1 MQCPRCRQDNRDEA
15 KFCRE
20 CGIAFGMACL
30 TCGTSLKVGSK
41 YCDNCGATVAVIE
54 QGPSLLPSA
63 SPFFQLTKSMLASE
77 AVRDGERKQVTVL
90 FSDMKA
96 STEYIADLDPEDARL
111 LLDPVLERMM
121 EAVERYQGTVNQVM
135 GDGIQALFGAPLG
148 YEDHAVRAC
157 YAALR
162 MQELIKKYS
171 EEVRRTRGLPLLVRV
186 GLNSGEVVVRSLGSE
201 MHMNYS
207 AHGQAVHLA
216 ARMEQMAVPGTILM
230 SSHTVNLTQGYVLT
244 KALGPI
250 FVKGLT
256 APVLSYEL
264 MGAVAISRLQALAKH
279 ELSHFVGRKSE
290 MAQLRRTLDLA
301 RAGRGQVV
309 VLVGEPGAGKSRIIH
324 ELTRSSHL
332 DGWRSL
338 EAAAVSYGS
347 ATSYLPVTEFLKSY
361 FQLTT
366 ADDAQAIR
374 EKVTEKLLSLDEGLL
389 AELPGLLILLDPSTE
404 DVQSPPADRLQRR
417 QRILEAVKR
426 LLFRE
431 SEVQPLLVV
440 LEDLHSVDPETQALI
455 DGLVES
461 LPTSRIM
468 LLVSCRP
475 EYRHRWTGKSYFT
488 QIRIDS
494 LVPDAAEEL
503 LDALIGMDKELAP
516 LKNILIERTGGTPL
530 FLEESV
536 RSLVE
541 TGVLSGKPS
550 GYHTTTSVVE
560 LKIPST
566 IEALLTSRIDR
577 LSLAD
582 KRLLQAAA
590 VVGNEVP
597 YGVLQA
603 VGNLS
608 AEQLRDALKHLQ
620 EAEFLY
626 ETSLFPD
633 IEYRFKHALVHDAA
647 YRMLSADRRRTLHT
661 AVLIAGEQIYAGR
674 VTEKS
679 DWLAFHAVRAQAW
692 DRAVVHLQAAAAKE
706 IARSA
711 NRVAIQHLE
720 SALVAVDHLPP
731 EERDTLAIDL
741 RIELRH
747 ALTPLGRVQQ
757 TLDCLNAA
765 EQLAVHLNDNARLAR
780 ISSFTANCLVLQAR
794 YKEALE
800 TGEKALA
807 LAGDDG
813 RLLHATKTYIAR
825 ARQARGEYQAAIA
838 LFEEI
843 LASLERNPN
852 DFQGLPVLP
861 AAFVRSHLVIC
872 LSEIGAFEKAEKYAS
887 EAAQRADAVEQPDSI
902 MWAYWSIGLAALS
915 KGDCQA
921 AVLVFNRLLD
931 VCTTHD
937 MDAYASRILA
947 GLGRSMA
954 RLGQVREGLALL
966 EKAVALDETA
976 EPQLTR
982 SSTLIAYAEALLLA
996 GELDKALTTVND
1008 VLKQTRER
1016 EERGHEAHASW
1027 LAAAIHSARAVDF
1040 EAADAL
1046 LESARSIAT
1055 ELELRPLLA
1064 HTHLASADLCRLR
1077 GRHDD
1082 ADVWQ
1087 ERGHKGLEELAIK
1100 AWISPAQGALVGVA

>member
-1 MQCPRCRQDNRDEA
+1 
-15 KFCRE
+15 
-20 CGIAFGMACL
+20 MACL

-41 YCDNCGATVAVIE
+41 YCDSCGAAVAVIE
-54 QGPSLLPSA
+54 QGPALLPSA

-230 SSHTVNLTQGYVLT
+230 SSHTVNLAQGYVLT

-256 APVLSYEL
+256 TPILSYEL

-279 ELSHFVGRKSE
+279 ELTHFVGRKSE
-290 MAQLRRTLDLA
+290 MAQLRKALDLA
-301 RAGRGQVV
+301 RVGRGQVV

-374 EKVTEKLLSLDEGLL
+374 EKVTEKLLSLDEALL

-488 QIRIDS
+488 QIRIDP
-494 LVPDAAEEL
+494 LVRDAAEEL
-503 LDALIGMDKELAP
+503 LDALIGIDKELEP

-608 AEQLRDALKHLQ
+608 AEQLRDGLKHLQ

-661 AVLIAGEQIYAGR
+661 AVLIAGEQIYTGR
-674 VTEKS
+674 LIEKS

-711 NRVAIQHLE
+711 NRVAIEHLE

-765 EQLAVHLNDNARLAR
+765 EKLAVQLNDNARLAR

-794 YKEALE
+794 YAEALE
-800 TGEKALA
+800 TGEKALI
-807 LAGDDG
+807 LAGDDA

-825 ARQARGEYQAAIA
+825 ARQARGEYQAAIT

-843 LASLERNPN
+843 LAALEKNPN

-872 LSEIGAFEKAEKYAS
+872 LAELGDFEQADKYAS
-887 EAAQRADAVEQPDSI
+887 EAALRADAVEQPDSI
-902 MWAYWSIGLAALS
+902 MWAYWSIGLVALS

-976 EPQLTR
+976 EPQFTR

-996 GELDKALTTVND
+996 GELDKALTTVRD

-1040 EAADAL
+1040 DAADAL
-1046 LESARSIAT
+1046 LESARGIAT

-1077 GRHDD
+1077 GRHED

-1100 AWISPAQGALVGVA
+1100 PWISPAQAGVLAGVA